1 MYDCVT
7 IGDIALDRFLKLSD
21 VTIRPSET
29 NPGNFNMVLEL
40 GQKLP
45 VQDVVESVGGN
56 ACNVAVGMHNLG
68 KSVAVIANL
77 GTDQDSETVL
87 THLHQHG
94 ITTDYI
100 TRTPGEHT
108 NSSTILSIKGER
120 TVLSYHAERSYILP
134 PIPRTNWIYL
144 TSMGFGCDELVTKV
158 VNHVKEHHL
167 NLAFNPGSY
176 FMKHKIG
183 LIQELL
189 PHISIL
195 FVNKEEAQAILGRQ
209 DEEHI
214 PHLIQELLTHGVQI
228 VALTDGTHGAY
239 VGVEHS
245 IQYLRPLP
253 QPGPI
258 EETTGAG
265 DSFASG
271 FMAAYLSGK
280 SLDVALQYGIAN
292 SGSVIRETGST
303 HGLLTDTGMD
313 RVLRDAEL
321 TVETL

>member
-21 VTIRPSET
+21 VTIRPSDT
-29 NPGNFNMVLEL
+29 NPGNFDMVLEL

-45 VQDVVESVGGN
+45 VQEVIESVGGN

-68 KSVAVIANL
+68 QSVAIIANL
-77 GTDQDSETVL
+77 GTDQDSETIL
-87 THLHQHG
+87 SHLHGQG

-100 TRTPGEHT
+100 TRTTDEHT

-120 TVLSYHAERSYILP
+120 TVLSYHAERTYKLP
-134 PIPRTNWIYL
+134 PIPRTNCIYL
-144 TSMGFGCDELVTKV
+144 TSMGIGCDSLVQQV
-158 VNHVKEHHL
+158 LSHVKEHHL
-167 NLAFNPGSY
+167 SLAFNPGSY

-183 LIQELL
+183 MIQKIL
-189 PHISIL
+189 PQVKIL
-195 FVNKEEAQAILGRQ
+195 FVNKEEAQAITGKR

-214 PHLIQELLTHGVQI
+214 PHLIQELLTKGVEI
-228 VALTDGTHGAY
+228 VALTDGVHGAY

-245 IQYLRPLP
+245 LQYLRPLP
-253 QPGPI
+253 QSGPI
-258 EETTGAG
+258 AETTGAG
-265 DSFASG
+265 DAFASG
-271 FMAAYLSGK
+271 FMSAYLSGK

-303 HGLLTDTGMD
+303 HGLLSDVAMD
-313 RVLRDAEL
+313 RILKDIDL
-321 TVETL
+321 TVETV